1 MALGRKTSGAL
12 SLISLALIAVGFVAT
27 VTLAN
32 NALKSARLDLTEEGL
47 FTLSEGTLNV
57 INKIDEPIT
66 LRYYFSGRLAR
77 EIPQIGIL
85 GERVKD
91 MLEEFAA
98 YGQGKIRLEIIDPL
112 PFTDEEDRAVA
123 VGLQGVPVD
132 QTGETVYFGLF
143 GVNATDHQQVIP
155 FFDEKREPFLEYDLA
170 RIVYNLAN
178 PNKPKVGLITT
189 VPVAGSQRARG
200 APSGP
205 DDSWVVW
212 SQAKQ
217 FFDMSEV
224 SANSGAL
231 PDDLDLLLII
241 QPPTLSDE
249 ALYGIDQF
257 LLNGGKVIAFVDPH
271 SEADAQ
277 RPPQRGG
284 QQRVDYGTADKL
296 QKLFHAWGMEVP
308 AGKLVGDISNARKV
322 RAPNASKT
330 RMLAIEYPLWMALR
344 RANMSET
351 DITTSQLDQLHIAS
365 PGHIV
370 PYGESGGLTI
380 EPLIQTSQNAGLVD
394 VGRAQGRQPD
404 IVGIANDLKAEAKF
418 TIAARLT
425 GIANTAFPDGPPRP
439 AILDEAEAKD
449 EDKTKAQE
457 KFDAMKAKHKAKSDA
472 PVGLAVTA
480 DVDLLADGLWVQVQD
495 LFGQRIAVPN
505 ANNGAFFANLLENLT
520 GSADL
525 IGLRSRGGFQRPFTL
540 INEIQRD
547 AERQFRAKEQELL
560 QDLEAVQ
567 KKLTNVKRASDP
579 SGKTSLVL
587 TDAQRAEIDAAQQ
600 QMLKVRK
607 ELRDVQFALRS
618 DVETLTGKIKAAN
631 VVLMPL
637 IIAILAL
644 FGAFLRSQHRRAF
657 QREFAKAAKSSATS
671 SSLSSQG
678 SAA

>member
-1 MALGRKTSGAL
+1 MAMGRKSNGALG
-12 SLISLALIAVGFVAT
+12 LISLVLIAIGFVAT

-32 NALKSARLDLTEEGL
+32 NALKSARIDLTEEGL
-47 FTLSEGTLNV
+47 FTLSDGTLNV
-57 INKIDEPIT
+57 IDKIDEPIT

-85 GERVKD
+85 AERVKD

-98 YGQGKIRLEIIDPL
+98 HGKGKIRLEVIDPL

-170 RIVYNLAN
+170 RVVYNLAN
-178 PNKPKVGLITT
+178 PEKPKVGLISAI
-189 VPVAGSQRARG
+189 PIAGSQYSRG
-200 APSGP
+200 AEGAP
-205 DDSWVVW
+205 DDSFVVW

-217 FFDMSEV
+217 FFDVSEISPSV
-224 SANSGAL
+224 DEI
-231 PDDLDLLLII
+231 PDDLDLLLIA
-241 QPPTLSDE
+241 QPPSLGDPTLY
-249 ALYGIDQF
+249 AIDQF

-284 QQRVDYGTADKL
+284 AQRVDFGSADKL
-296 QKLFHAWGMEVP
+296 AKLFKAWGIEVP
-308 AGKLVGDISNARKV
+308 ADKLVGDISNARKV

-330 RMLAIEYPLWMALR
+330 RMLAIQYPLWMSLR
-344 RANMSET
+344 RANMSED
-351 DITTSQLDQLHIAS
+351 DIVTSQLDQIHIAS
-365 PGHIV
+365 PGYIKSA
-370 PYGESGGLTI
+370 GATGGLTI
-380 EPLIQTSQNAGLVD
+380 EPLIQTSQNSGLIAVT
-394 VGRAQGRQPD
+394 RAQGRQPD
-404 IVGIANDLKAEAKF
+404 IVGIANEIKAEGMF

-425 GIANTAFPDGPPRP
+425 GIAQTAFPDGPPRP
-439 AILDEAEAKD
+439 AILDEADAKP
-449 EDKTKAQE
+449 EDKAKAQE
-457 KFDAMKAKHKAKSDA
+457 KYDALKAAHKAKSDQ

-480 DVDLLADGLWVQVQD
+480 DVDMLADGLWVQVQD

-505 ANNGAFFANLLENLT
+505 ANNGAYFANLLENLT

-525 IGLRSRGGFQRPFTL
+525 IGLRSRGGYQRPFTM
-540 INEIQRD
+540 INDIQRA
-547 AERQFRAKEQELL
+547 AEKKFRTKEQELL

-587 TDAQRAEIDAAQQ
+587 TDAQRGDIEAAQQ

-618 DVETLTGKIKAAN
+618 DVESLTGKIKAAN

-657 QREFAKAAKSSATS
+657 QREFAKASAASAAKTMKSAE
-671 SSLSSQG
+671 G

>member
-1 MALGRKTSGAL
+1 MAIGTKTSGAL
-12 SLISLALIAVGFVAT
+12 GLISLVLIAIGFIAT

-32 NALKSARLDLTEEGL
+32 NALKSARIDLTEEGL

-57 INKIDEPIT
+57 IDKIDEPIT

-98 YGQGKIRLEIIDPL
+98 YSKGNIRLEIIDPL

-178 PNKPKVGLITT
+178 PKKPKVGLISAL
-189 VPVAGSQRARG
+189 PIAGSQYSRG
-200 APSGP
+200 AEGAP
-205 DDSWVVW
+205 DDSFVVW

-217 FFDMSEV
+217 FFDVSEISPSV
-224 SANSGAL
+224 DEL
-231 PDDLDLLLII
+231 PDDLDLLLIA
-241 QPPTLSDE
+241 QPPSLSD
-249 ALYGIDQF
+249 ATLYAIDQF
-257 LLNGGKVIAFVDPH
+257 LLNGGKVVAFVDPH

-284 QQRVDYGTADKL
+284 AQRVDFGSADKL
-296 QKLFHAWGMEVP
+296 QKLFNAWGMDIP
-308 AGKLVGDISNARKV
+308 ADKLVGDISNARKV

-344 RANMSET
+344 RANVSET

-365 PGHIV
+365 PGHIK
-370 PYGESGGLTI
+370 PFGESGGLTI
-380 EPLIQTSQNAGLVD
+380 EPLIQTSQDSGLVD
-394 VGRAQGRQPD
+394 LARAQGRQPD
-404 IVGIANDLKAEAKF
+404 IVGIANDIKAEGKF
-418 TIAARLT
+418 TLAARLT
-425 GIANTAFPDGPPRP
+425 GIAQTAFPDGPPRP
-439 AILDEAEAKD
+439 AVLDKEDAKP

-457 KFDAMKAKHKAKSDA
+457 KFDAAKAAHIAKSGA
-472 PVGLAVTA
+472 PVGLVVVA
-480 DVDLLADGLWVQVQD
+480 DVDMLADGLWVTVQD
-495 LFGQRIAVPN
+495 LFGQRVAVPN
-505 ANNGAFFANLLENLT
+505 ANNGAFFANVLENLT

-525 IGLRSRGGFQRPFTL
+525 IGLRSRGGYQRPFTM
-540 INEIQRD
+540 INDIQRD
-547 AERQFRAKEQELL
+547 AERKFRTKEQELL
-560 QDLEAVQ
+560 QELEAVQ

-587 TDAQRAEIDAAQQ
+587 TDEQRTAIDAAQQ

-618 DVETLTGKIKAAN
+618 DVEALTGKIKAAN

-657 QREFAKAAKSSATS
+657 QREFAKAAKSSE
-671 SSLSSQG
+671 G

>member
-1 MALGRKTSGAL
+1 MAMGKKTNGALG
-12 SLISLALIAVGFVAT
+12 LISIVLIAIGFVAT

-32 NALKSARLDLTEEGL
+32 NALTSARLDLTEEGL

-57 INKIDEPIT
+57 IDKIDEPIT

-98 YGQGKIRLEIIDPL
+98 YSKGNIRLQIIDPL

-178 PNKPKVGLITT
+178 PKKSKVGMISALPI
-189 VPVAGSQRARG
+189 AGSQYSRG
-200 APSGP
+200 AEGAP
-205 DDSWVVW
+205 DDSFVVW

-217 FFDMSEV
+217 FFNVSEISSSV
-224 SANSGAL
+224 DEL
-231 PDDLDLLLII
+231 PDDLDLLLIA
-241 QPPTLSDE
+241 QPPSLSD
-249 ALYGIDQF
+249 ATLYAIDQF
-257 LLNGGKVIAFVDPH
+257 LLNGGKVVAFVDPH

-284 QQRVDYGTADKL
+284 AQRVDFGSADKL
-296 QKLFHAWGMEVP
+296 QKLFNAWGMDIP
-308 AGKLVGDISNARKV
+308 ADKLVGDIANARKV

-330 RMLAIEYPLWMALR
+330 RMLAIEYPLWMSLR
-344 RANMSET
+344 RANVSET

-365 PGHIV
+365 PGHIK
-370 PYGESGGLTI
+370 PFGESGGLMI
-380 EPLIQTSQNAGLVD
+380 EPLIQTSQDSGLVD
-394 VGRAQGRQPD
+394 LARAQGRQPD
-404 IVGIANDLKAEAKF
+404 IVGIANDIKAEGKF
-418 TIAARLT
+418 TLAARLT
-425 GIANTAFPDGPPRP
+425 GIAQTAFPDGPPRP
-439 AILDEAEAKD
+439 AVLDQEDAKA

-457 KFDAMKAKHKAKSDA
+457 KFDTAKSAHKAKADA
-472 PVGLAVTA
+472 PVGVVVVA
-480 DVDLLADGLWVQVQD
+480 DVDMLADGLWVTVQD
-495 LFGQRIAVPN
+495 LFGQRVAVPN
-505 ANNGAFFANLLENLT
+505 ANNGAFFANVLENLT

-540 INEIQRD
+540 INDIQRD
-547 AERQFRAKEQELL
+547 AERKFRAKEQELL
-560 QDLEAVQ
+560 QDLESVQ

-587 TDAQRAEIDAAQQ
+587 TDEQRAGIDAAQQ

-618 DVETLTGKIKAAN
+618 DVEALTGKIKAAN
-631 VVLMPL
+631 IVLMPL

-657 QREFAKAAKSSATS
+657 QREFAKAAKTS
-671 SSLSSQG
+671 EG